1 MSPSTASEGSSSA
14 GPVTRTPSRQLL
26 VAWFL
31 SSLLGIAVGY
41 QAGYALP
48 NAWVGAVVAVWCG
61 FAAWSLSQRHLLIQS
76 SCGVSA
82 IAASISALIG
92 LLLFPSSGDVQGLV
106 TDSELQ
112 RLFVLITA
120 TAGIPLLFGERHRY
134 RTRWAM
140 GSGIVLTLLGL
151 IRFGHL
157 LTGLE
162 ASDPAPSFRNALLV
176 VALVGVGLTY
186 VRSALGGDLGQHALA
201 RLGALVAA
209 ASLSVVAAA
218 RLFNLPSLTNTLQA
232 EPSAQLAVT
241 LAFGL
246 VAAGILL
253 QSSRRFAAKR
263 YVAAAVIALAL
274 LLLALHPTFVETH
287 AVLSRVNDWLSGASG
302 RPGIGQSIATSIS
315 ILAAAFSLL
324 LLGGDSRTPTRALLA
339 WLSAVLVMLLASVAA
354 LGYLLDVDM
363 LEQWGDRSSLAP
375 LIHAA
380 AFALGFS
387 LMSLA
392 DGDSARS
399 ARRAQWLPLSAGIM
413 IMIIGVLGWQALL
426 PDEVKRVEFT
436 TDRLA
441 QSMVRRVTD
450 ALQHYADLAELQP
463 GEATGL
469 GSAAS
474 EVVIAAADSPAALAQ
489 ALALQ
494 GRYDPDRLLHAAP
507 IVTDASAL
515 PPGHWDASRFSVDGS
530 QFLWLSHPASNQQSG
545 RTAILQLDT
554 LLDFALTP
562 SPVGYSLELT
572 SEQRT
577 VKTISTEIA
586 DDARWSRQ
594 ISAQWG
600 GLEWSLRLTPTQD
613 TLGLMTSRLPS
624 TVLLA
629 GMLLG
634 GLLALALRL
643 AFLSRE
649 RAHAAELVSAG
660 LRREVDARLA
670 TERALERSLDE
681 IGLILS
687 SITDGFVFL
696 DRDLAFTYAN
706 DRAGRLLGDEPDHLT
721 GHSIVEIWPELSVDG
736 SELLLRQAIDSQTT
750 TSFESNTH
758 REDRWLDVRAYS
770 HPEGL
775 ALFIRDVT
783 QERLSAQQL
792 ALSEAFLRHAQRL
805 ADVGSW
811 RVETTRDHW
820 LWSDQL
826 YRILGIDG
834 AAAPNLLL
842 ILQRTH
848 AEDRSRLESAF
859 DLLAKTG
866 QALDIEHR
874 LQLDDGRTLRVHS
887 RAEAERD
894 ASGRI
899 IALSGTLQDIT
910 DRKAQE
916 LALSQALE
924 RAERHARQLRA
935 LNRVS
940 LMASSHMD
948 DAGLLQRLLD
958 EIRDAVG
965 THLASLHLLPA
976 ENGGQ
981 LTPTVSLSDKYARW
995 RQFSAPVYGLGLL
1008 SLAKRGGGVLR
1019 LNETQLLSHPAFQN
1033 YGRHASEHPPLRALL
1048 SVPLRDHAGHCLG
1061 FLQFSD
1067 PLDRDEFHVDD
1078 ETISV
1083 QFAQVIAITL
1093 VWRSLISE
1101 LHAAH
1106 QRLTEQVAELTRSRA
1121 LLANAERVAGLGT
1134 WEFEFGDITHPIL
1147 RGSEQMHR
1155 LVQPS
1160 DGVMSVVNAMA
1171 RIHPEDLAKVRDD
1184 FISAT
1189 QGSIS
1194 INHDLRLCRDDQSY
1208 IWVHAQAEL
1217 VRDEQGNPAR
1227 LVGTLHDITE
1237 MREEQEI
1244 EHERANVLRAV
1255 ASGLSLHETASMV
1268 IRSFESRYQRRRAI
1282 IVANPD
1288 AELPITLVAPSF
1300 SEGFA
1305 QVAEPFMQGSADS
1318 MTRHAANTGQR
1329 VIVTDISRDHR
1340 FPESNAALQRLGLSA
1355 CCATPIVAPDGRVL
1369 GVFTVY
1375 HHHPHVP
1382 EANELKAIDAG
1393 VALLVIASNAA
1404 LAQKRLEES
1413 RQRLRSLFTLVPDA
1427 VFVLD
1432 TQGIIAD
1439 CNEAALRLLRT
1450 EVDALMGTPVE
1461 QLVGDSDRLTMD
1473 DYVTRAA
1480 LGETLRFD
1488 HSGQRS
1494 DGSRFDAVT
1503 TTLPIT
1509 VDGQTVGVYA
1519 AMVDVSEQR
1528 AAQAALSSALQDVQ
1542 SRNRELQDFAFVAS
1556 HDLQEPLRK
1565 VQAFG
1570 DRLRTHLGEQLD
1582 ADGADYIER
1591 MRSAAARMQALI
1603 NDLLAYSRVSR
1614 NAHTPSR
1621 INLNQIARDVL
1632 GDLETRIES
1641 SHAIVD
1647 LGDLPTLNADP
1658 VHMHQLLQNLI
1669 GNSLKFIST
1678 DRPPRIKVRA
1688 EHFERG
1694 SLANPE
1700 PWARLLVEDNGIGFD
1715 NRYLDRIFS
1724 PFQRLHGRSQYEGSG
1739 IGLAI
1744 VRKIV
1749 ERHGGQIRADGRPGL
1764 GAVFIV
1770 ELPANGQPLSNETGV
1785 WEDAR

>member
-1 MSPSTASEGSSSA
+1 MA
-14 GPVTRTPSRQLL
+14 VWLL
-26 VAWFL
+26 AAAV
-31 SSLLGIAVGY
+31 GIASGCL
-41 QAGYALP
+41 AGYRLP
-48 NAWVGAVVAVWCG
+48 NAWVGIVVSTWC
-61 FAAWSLSQRHLLIQS
+61 ALSAWSLWRPHQLVQAA
-76 SCGVSA
+76 CGASA
-82 IAASISALIG
+82 ISASISALVV
-92 LLLFPSSGDVQGLV
+92 LLLSPASNVVPDSSI
-106 TDSELQ
+106 DSELQ

-120 TAGIPLLFGERHRY
+120 TAAMPLLFGNQHRY
-134 RTRWAM
+134 RVRWAM
-140 GSGIVLTLLGL
+140 GSGIVLTLLGM
-151 IRFGHL
+151 IRFGNL
-157 LTGLE
+157 LSALE
-162 ASDPAPSFRNALLV
+162 SSDPVPAFREAALILGLIV
-176 VALVGVGLTY
+176 VGISY
-186 VRSALGGDLGQHALA
+186 VRTALGGDLGHNALA
-201 RLGALVAA
+201 RLGALIGGAA
-209 ASLSVVAAA
+209 LTVVASAK
-218 RLFNLPSLTNTLQA
+218 LFNLPSLASTSQTDQ
-232 EPSAQLAVT
+232 PTQLAVT
-241 LAFGL
+241 FGFGL
-246 VAAGILL
+246 IAAGILL
-253 QSSRRFAAKR
+253 HSSQHHRAMRHSAIAAL
-263 YVAAAVIALAL
+263 ALAL
-274 LLLALHPTFVETH
+274 LMLALHP
-287 AVLSRVNDWLSGASG
+287 AVVGAYPVLARVRDLLSGSSS
-302 RPGIGQSIATSIS
+302 PSIIGQSLATSIS
-315 ILAAAFSLL
+315 ILSAAISLL
-324 LLGGDSRTPTRALLA
+324 LLGKEKRGPLRSLLA
-339 WLSAVLVMLLASVAA
+339 WLSGVLVMLIASVAGF
-354 LGYLLDVDM
+354 GYLLNVDM
-363 LEQWGDRSSLAP
+363 FEHWGDHASLLP

-387 LMSLA
+387 LLSLA
-392 DGDSARS
+392 DGDTARS
-399 ARRAQWLPLSAGIM
+399 ARRAQWLPVSAGIM
-413 IMIIGVLGWQALL
+413 IMVIGVLGWQALL

-436 TDRLA
+436 TERLA

-450 ALQHYADLAELQP
+450 ALQHYADLAETRADP
-463 GEATGL
+463 NTGL
-469 GSAAS
+469 GTAAS
-474 EVVIAAADSPAALAQ
+474 EVVIAAGDSMEALSMAIAQHGRYEPSRLLAALPAV
-489 ALALQ
+489 A
-494 GRYDPDRLLHAAP
+494 D
-507 IVTDASAL
+507 VSAL
-515 PPGHWDASRFSVDGS
+515 PPGHWNARVFDLDDDR
-530 QFLWLSHPASNQQSG
+530 FLWLNHPASDASQGLN
-545 RTAILQLDT
+545 AILQLDT
-554 LLDFALTP
+554 LLSFALTP
-562 SPVGYSLELT
+562 APDGYSLELT
-572 SEQRT
+572 SDQHV
-577 VKTISTEIA
+577 VKTVSAEYA
-586 DDARWSRQ
+586 NDARWSRRV
-594 ISAQWG
+594 SSLWG
-600 GLEWSLRLTPTQD
+600 GLEWSIRLTPTVD
-613 TLGLMTSRLPS
+613 TLGLMTSRLPG

-721 GHSIVEIWPELSVDG
+721 GHRITEIWPELAIDG
-736 SELLLRQAIDSQTT
+736 SELLLRQALDGQIT

-783 QERLSAQQL
+783 QDRLSAQQL

-811 RVETTRDHW
+811 RVETTRDQW

-826 YRILGIDG
+826 YRILGIDV
-834 AAAPNLLL
+834 AAAPSLML

-848 AEDRSRLESAF
+848 GEDRAQLQAAF
-859 DLLAKTG
+859 NALAQSGK
-866 QALDIEHR
+866 ALDIEHR
-874 LQLDDGRTLRVHS
+874 LQLDDERTLRVHS

-894 ASGRI
+894 AEGRI

-910 DRKAQE
+910 ARKAQE

-940 LMASSHMD
+940 LMASSHMGD
-948 DAGLLQRLLD
+948 EGLLQQLLD

-976 ENGGQ
+976 EPGGN
-981 LTPTVSLSDKYARW
+981 LLPTVSLSDKYAKW
-995 RQFSAPVYGLGLL
+995 RTFSAPVQGLGLL
-1008 SLAKRGGGVLR
+1008 ALSKRGAGVLR
-1019 LNETQLLSHPAFQN
+1019 LNESQLISHPAFLN
-1033 YGRHASEHPPLRALL
+1033 YSRHATDHPPLRALL
-1048 SVPLRDHAGHCLG
+1048 SVPMRDHAGHCLG

-1067 PLDRDEFHVDD
+1067 PVDHDEFSNDD
-1078 ETISV
+1078 ETIAV

-1093 VWRSLISE
+1093 VWRSLINE
-1101 LHAAH
+1101 LHLAH
-1106 QRLTEQVAELTRSRA
+1106 QRLTEQVTELTRSRA

-1134 WEFEFGDITHPIL
+1134 WEFEFGDITHPVL
-1147 RGSEQMHR
+1147 RGSEQMQR
-1155 LVQPS
+1155 LVQPIN
-1160 DGVMSVVNAMA
+1160 GVMSVVNAMA

-1184 FISAT
+1184 FIAAT
-1189 QGSIS
+1189 QGKIG

-1217 VRDEQGNPAR
+1217 VRDERGNPSR

-1244 EHERANVLRAV
+1244 EHERANILRSV
-1255 ASGLSLHETASMV
+1255 ASGQSLHDTASLV
-1268 IRSFESRYQRRRAI
+1268 IQSFESRHQKRKAI
-1282 IVANPD
+1282 IVAHPD
-1288 AELPITLVAPSF
+1288 AELPIALVAPSF
-1300 SEGFA
+1300 SDDFFE
-1305 QVAEPFMQGSADS
+1305 VAEPFVQGLADS
-1318 MTRHAANTGQR
+1318 ATGFAANTRQR
-1329 VIVTDISRDHR
+1329 VIVTDIQSDDR
-1340 FPESNAALQRLGLSA
+1340 FPESNKALRSLGFSA
-1355 CCATPIVAPDGRVL
+1355 CCATPIIAPDERLL

-1375 HHHPHVP
+1375 HRDPHVP
-1382 EANELKAIDAG
+1382 DKNELKAIDAV
-1393 VALLVIASNAA
+1393 VALLIIASNAA
-1404 LAQKRLEES
+1404 LAQRRLEES

-1427 VFVLD
+1427 VLVLD

-1439 CNEAALRLLRT
+1439 CNEAALRLLRADH
-1450 EVDALMGTPVE
+1450 DALQGTAIEALVSE
-1461 QLVGDSDRLTMD
+1461 QDRVTID
-1473 DYVTRAA
+1473 EHVTRAA
-1480 LGETLRFD
+1480 MGETLRFD
-1488 HSGQRS
+1488 HSGQRL
-1494 DGSRFDAVT
+1494 DGTRFDAVT

-1519 AMVDVSEQR
+1519 AIVDITEQR
-1528 AAQAALSSALQDVQ
+1528 SAQVALSAALQDVQ

-1582 ADGADYIER
+1582 ADSADYIER

-1614 NAHTPSR
+1614 NAHAPSR
-1621 INLNQIARDVL
+1621 VDLNQIARDVL
-1632 GDLETRIES
+1632 GDLETRIEGS
-1641 SHAIVD
+1641 RATVEINA
-1647 LGDLPTLNADP
+1647 LPTVSADP

-1669 GNSLKFIST
+1669 GNSLKFIAN
-1678 DRPPRIKVRA
+1678 DRPPRITLRA
-1688 EHFERG
+1688 EFFERG
-1694 SLANPE
+1694 TASNPE
-1700 PWARLLVEDNGIGFD
+1700 RWVRLILEDNGIGFE

-1744 VRKIV
+1744 VRKII

-1764 GAVFIV
+1764 GATFVV
-1770 ELPANGQPLSNETGV
+1770 ELPINGQPLSNEAGV